1 MLLLWLLLLD
11 TWTMEMLLVGV
22 GDMRKPEMLVVED
35 MRMLEMLVLGL
46 GDNINWMLVS

>member
-1 MLLLWLLLLD
+1 MLLWLLLLD

-22 GDMRKPEMLVVED
+22 GDMRKLEMLVVED